1 MFDFNV
7 EFFDTNLK
15 CNYLINLKTKNV
27 LKISKEFEILL
38 LPYITALSTFLNV
51 KKV

>member
-15 CNYLINLKTKNV
+15 FNYLINLKTKNV
-27 LKISKEFEILL
+27 LKISKEFKILL
-38 LPYITALSTFLNV
+38 LPYISTFLNV
-51 KKV
+51 KKI